1 MTAIFLGVGSNLD
14 RDRHLTRGLDALE
27 QLLGPLDLS
36 PVFESEAVGVLGRRF
51 FNMVVGAETRLP
63 LADLQAALKAIEA
76 ACGRRETNV
85 PGRVTL
91 DIDILVYGSL
101 TGIHQGILLPRRETA
116 RNAFVLWPLALLAPH
131 AILPGTAQ
139 RYAELWAG
147 WQGDQSLW
155 PVPFEWCG
163 RALTP
168 GELISAHRPSQA
180 L

>member
-1 MTAIFLGVGSNLD
+1 MTTVLLGIGSNHD
-14 RDRHLTRGLDALE
+14 RERHLARGLDALE
-27 QLLGPLDLS
+27 QLLGRLELS
-36 PVFESEAVGVLGRRF
+36 PVFESESVGMLGRRF
-51 FNMVVGAETRLP
+51 YNMVVGTQTHLP

-76 ACGRRETNV
+76 ACGRRETKA

-91 DIDILVYGSL
+91 DIDILVYGTL
-101 TGIHQGILLPRRETA
+101 TGVHDGILLPRRETA
-116 RNAFVLWPLALLAPH
+116 RNAFVLWPLALLAPDSV
-131 AILPGTAQ
+131 LPGTAQ

-155 PVPFEWCG
+155 PVHFEWHG

-168 GELISAHRPSQA
+168 DELIEAHRPSRA